1 MSRNGLENNLDV
13 LEILSEALT
22 IPMTLDEGLNRI
34 IRMTCRLMETEQ
46 AAFLQIDEEHQCFII
61 RAAIG
66 LDSESF
72 CVGQP
77 LQVPDRL
84 QSILWRL
91 RNIHQINWVDSGIKD
106 IKFPIIAM
114 PIQFKGMRI
123 GHLITGGAH
132 DSSTTKDPIRR
143 NLFALLGPFASLII
157 ENAKAT
163 DLLSQRF
170 ALNSRE
176 LLKAAEHEAA
186 NGNAAERLMVNSIS
200 NPIKVVRLLAE
211 SFHRELASAGFS
223 TGHITIAAA
232 HILDCVLKNC
242 ASSAAAEANKPAAD
256 GSKS

>member
-1 MSRNGLENNLDV
+1 MGKDGLENNFDV

-22 IPMTLDEGLNRI
+22 IPLTVEEGLNRI

-46 AAFLQIDEEHQCFII
+46 AAFLQIDEEHKCFVI

-66 LDSESF
+66 LESETF
-72 CVGQP
+72 RVGQP
-77 LQVPDRL
+77 LQVPARL

-91 RNIHQINWVDSGIKD
+91 KNIHQINWVDSGIED

-114 PIQFKGMRI
+114 PIHFKGMRI

-132 DSSTTKDPIRR
+132 DTSTTKDPIRR
-143 NLFALLGPFASLII
+143 NLFSLLGPFVSLII

-170 ALNSRE
+170 AMSSRE
-176 LLKAAEHEAA
+176 LLNSAEREAT

-200 NPIKVVRLLAE
+200 NPAKVVRLLAE
-211 SFHRELASAGFS
+211 SFHRELSSAGFS
-223 TGHITIAAA
+223 PGHITIAVA
-232 HILDCVLKNC
+232 HILDCVVKNNTKQ
-242 ASSAAAEANKPAAD
+242 AAASPAAVNKE
-256 GSKS
+256 GKES

>member
-46 AAFLQIDEEHQCFII
+46 AAFLQIDEEHKCFII

-66 LDSESF
+66 LDSENF
-72 CVGQP
+72 CIGQP
-77 LQVPDRL
+77 LQLPDRL

-91 RNIHQINWVDSGIKD
+91 RNIHQINWVDSGIEG

-132 DSSTTKDPIRR
+132 DTSTTKDPIRR

-170 ALNSRE
+170 VMHSRE
-176 LLKAAEHEAA
+176 LLKSAEREAT

-232 HILDCVLKNC
+232 HILDCALKNC
-242 ASSAAAEANKPAAD
+242 TNSAAVDANKPAAED
-256 GSKS
+256 SKS